1 MSDKFNYTYT
11 APTAEERREIE
22 DIRKEYLPPENV
34 SGTLERL
41 RALDKKAKT
50 PALAAGITV
59 GVVGSLILG
68 LGMSMAL
75 EWDMIVWGSVVGV
88 AGLAILAIAY
98 PVWKFLIRRGK
109 KKYGKEILNLSE
121 QLLNEKDAE

>member
-11 APTAEERREIE
+11 APTVEERREIE

-50 PALAAGITV
+50 PALAAGITL

-75 EWDMIVWGSVVGV
+75 EWDMIVRGSVVGV